1 MSLEENGYE
10 CPNTDKDSFPSRGK
24 CRDDRPILKCATPS
38 VIRKGLCMVRD
49 KGNQKLYVIV
59 FYPTNLGRKMQ
70 KNVNFTNNIYGLAF
84 KATESA
90 IKYGA
95 EVANACDPVAAAIAL
110 GGKIGVGNSL
120 DHVDSPLRCSIDSA
134 FQKSPTRRNTTST
147 IHTLRPCKSC

>member
-10 CPNTDKDSFPSRGK
+10 CPNTDKDSLPSRGK

-49 KGNQKLYVIV
+49 KGNQKLYVIA

-70 KNVNFTNNIYGLAF
+70 KNVNFTNKMYGLAC
-84 KATESA
+84 KTTESA

-95 EVANACDPVAAAIAL
+95 EVATACDPVAAAIAL
-110 GGKIGVGNSL
+110 GGKIGVGASLSKFSASQCAGLIGVIVSSITPQVNSL
-120 DHVDSPLRCSIDSA
+120 YKD
-134 FQKSPTRRNTTST
+134 
-147 IHTLRPCKSC
+147 